1 MAESAMINAVF
12 LIVAPIAF
20 IAISFPFGG

>member
-1 MAESAMINAVF
+1 MAESAKINAVF